1 MKIKTMIIL
10 VFILAMGANYG
21 EALTVSGG
29 VWLVAENI
37 VSNDALRMSLQE
49 IEMLVKSGEKG
60 KAIKHIEKIR
70 KETKDNLPSMKDG
83 ENLPLILDV
92 MELYYKGLS
101 DVEEATTLLDK
112 YRESAK
118 GKRYTAYKQLYQML
132 RKRYSGL
139 KDYKNAAEV
148 AKEAALYDPKD
159 YLLIL
164 PLIDLTKESP
174 KECGELDSFIKEYTK
189 SGGTKHEELLLAA
202 ILTSKDKPVT
212 KMMRACEWLDNNRSG
227 SEKMLSRA
235 LPLIAT
241 LIDAKYPQTAVE
253 YYYALTNLA
262 VRQPSNEERLTIF
275 AMAINER
282 QKLITAL
289 PDILPP
295 SSNNK

>member
-10 VFILAMGANYG
+10 VLVFMCANLA

-37 VSNDALRMSLQE
+37 VSNDALRMNLQE

-60 KAIKHIEKIR
+60 KAIKQIEKIR
-70 KETKDNLPSMKDG
+70 QETKDLPSLKDK
-83 ENLPLILDV
+83 EYMPLVLDV

-101 DVEEATTLLDK
+101 DAEEATTLLDK
-112 YRESAK
+112 YKESAK

-132 RKRYSGL
+132 RKHYSGL
-139 KDYKNAAEV
+139 KDYKNASIV
-148 AKEAALYDPKD
+148 AREAALYDPKD

-164 PLIDLTKESP
+164 PLIDLAKEAP
-174 KECGELDSFIKEYTK
+174 KECGELDGFIKEYAK
-189 SGGTKHEELLLAA
+189 AGGTMYEELLLAA
-202 ILTSKDKPVT
+202 VLTSKDKPVA
-212 KMMRACEWLDNNRSG
+212 KMTRACEWLDKNRSG

-241 LIDAKYPQTAVE
+241 LIDAKHPQTAIE
-253 YYYALTNLA
+253 YYFALTNLA

-282 QKLITAL
+282 KKLITAL

-295 SSNNK
+295 KSDD